1 MNENLNNKTCAYC
14 KYVNPVNG
22 KCIIL
27 GKKVPESVT
36 GCPVKE
42 KKDEQ

>member
-1 MNENLNNKTCAYC
+1 MVNKICQWC

-42 KKDEQ
+42 AREKKDEQ

>member
-1 MNENLNNKTCAYC
+1 MTNKTCQWC

-27 GKKVPESVT
+27 GKKVPASVT

-42 KKDEQ
+42 SEKKNEQ